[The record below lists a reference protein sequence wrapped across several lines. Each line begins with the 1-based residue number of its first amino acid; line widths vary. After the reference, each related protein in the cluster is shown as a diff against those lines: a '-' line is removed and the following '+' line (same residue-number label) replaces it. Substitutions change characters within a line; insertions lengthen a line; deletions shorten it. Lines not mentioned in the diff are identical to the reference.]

1 MKFHQLK
8 TGESFTYQGEVYRKV
23 SPLIA
28 HHQKDGQQKMF
39 RRADSVQIA
48 HAVEQSE
55 KDFNNQGESATQKVE
70 IYLEQLHQCC
80 EQILERYLSDVKPRR
95 QAVNQLN
102 TEYSRIIKSLE

>member
-8 TGESFTYQGEVYRKV
+8 TGESFTYHGEVYRKV

-48 HAVEQSE
+48 HVVEYSE
-55 KDFNNQGESATQKVE
+55 KDFNNQRKSATHIVE
-70 IYLEQLHQCC
+70 LYLGQFHQCC
-80 EQILERYLSDVKPRR
+80 EQILERHLPDEKTRR
-95 QAVNQLN
+95 QAVNRLN
-102 TEYSRIIKSLE
+102 TEYNKIIKSLD